1 MSTKDIADLIN
12 DAMEMSNKGLKSLLK
27 DAKKGFKKM
36 TESPFEG

>member
-1 MSTKDIADLIN
+1 MSTKDLANLIN
-12 DAMEMSNKGLKSLLK
+12 DAMEMSSKGLKSLVK